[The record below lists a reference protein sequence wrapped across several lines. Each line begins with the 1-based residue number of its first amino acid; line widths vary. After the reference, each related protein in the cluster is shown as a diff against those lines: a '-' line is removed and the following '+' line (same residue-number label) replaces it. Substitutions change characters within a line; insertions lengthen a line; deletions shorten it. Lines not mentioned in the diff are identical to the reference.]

1 MNDLR
6 AKLAALFR
14 RVTSPDVS
22 DDDAFAALREFRSL
36 GCTRREI
43 DDALAPTPSSV
54 KQVTAAPVLA
64 PTPTPQEPRFKDPTM
79 PYGSKY
85 GPSSPKSAWPLSRIA
100 REDAQYLRFL
110 LDRSDPPP
118 KPWLRA
124 QIEMALAGAKA
135 EPKGACQQPPCPA
148 GDDADVPYTDVPY

>member
-1 MNDLR
+1 MTDLR
-6 AKLAALFR
+6 SKLAALFR

-22 DDDAFAALREFRSL
+22 DDDAQAALREFRSL

-43 DDALAPTPSSV
+43 DDALAANPSSI
-54 KQVTAAPVLA
+54 KQVTAAPVSA
-64 PTPTPQEPRFKDPTM
+64 STPTEPRFKDPTM

-110 LDRSDPPP
+110 LARSDPPP

-135 EPKGACQQPPCPA
+135 MPQPAQAPA
-148 GDDADVPYTDVPY
+148 QPDVGDDEPPF